1 MNAAISG
8 HVHICMCRKTYGW
21 SDIFSRSSTRTNQQ
35 QLETLTITSHPL
47 RHVTMP
53 SGKPGSAFEFLL
65 PPSLSRPLFQ
75 QTAIVA
81 SVLRLILPGKISHSS
96 RDRRTGRTWP
106 TKILTMR
113 TWPGKR
119 GRSITWVQVHLPLL
133 LFLATFLGTIAAA
146 DGTDKIT
153 DLYSSIQHII
163 GEFHPNH
170 VKYVTVSF
178 LSSNED
184 STTATNNNNGGDVL
198 LGKRLLLSN
207 RDRYVRLTTPEN
219 DARMARDEDDGSSP
233 FPPPPPS
240 DLTFVV
246 GDCAEAVQHFLEPE
260 NAHLYYR
267 YRYIVR
273 FQDYTQQQQNVS
285 FLRLHVV
292 EMESEVNVNNFFCS
306 LQGNEGGFDWLLSLS
321 IRRKLGRVRAGE
333 GRQAPPVLDLLQE
346 QQRGTGIRHQGSR
359 LLERNLRTKVLFFW

>member
-1 MNAAISG
+1 M
-8 HVHICMCRKTYGW
+8 
-21 SDIFSRSSTRTNQQ
+21 F
-35 QLETLTITSHPL
+35 
-47 RHVTMP
+47 
-53 SGKPGSAFEFLL
+53 
-65 PPSLSRPLFQ
+65 
-75 QTAIVA
+75 
-81 SVLRLILPGKISHSS
+81 
-96 RDRRTGRTWP
+96 
-106 TKILTMR
+106 TMR
-113 TWPGKR
+113 TLPGKR
-119 GRSITWVQVHLPLL
+119 GRSITWVQIHLPLL
-133 LFLATFLGTIAAA
+133 LFLTTFLGTRAAA

-178 LSSNED
+178 LSSSED
-184 STTATNNNNGGDVL
+184 SSNSSSSTNKNNKNNGGDVL

-246 GDCAEAVQHFLEPE
+246 GDCVQAVQHFLEPE
-260 NAHLYYR
+260 NAHLY

-292 EMESEVNVNNFFCS
+292 GMESEVNVKNFFCS
-306 LQGNEGGFDWLLSLS
+306 LQGNEGGSDWLLSLS

-333 GRQAPPVLDLLQE
+333 GGQAPTVLDVLQE
-346 QQRGTGIRHQGSR
+346 QQRGRGIRHQGSR
-359 LLERNLRTKVLFFW
+359 LLERNLRTKVLFLR